1 MVKNILRALASV
13 IWNRKMFF
21 WSARFL
27 AKKTDTLLD
36 DDGVELLESLVNGE
50 TAKAQES
57 IKRLAATL
65 DNMSKD

>member
-1 MVKNILRALASV
+1 MVKNILRKLASV

-27 AKKTDTLLD
+27 AKRTDTLLD
-36 DDGVELLESLVNGE
+36 DDGVELLEALVGGE
-50 TAKAQES
+50 TAKAQDA

-65 DNMSKD
+65 ADMSKD